1 MERFLGI
8 DLGDVRTGFAVSDP
22 MGMLAT
28 GLQTVSGLNDYELIQ
43 KIAQYAAQYDVHRV
57 VMGIPV
63 NMDGSQGFRADKV
76 RAFASA
82 LTDQTGLAV
91 ILYDERLSTVQASR
105 LLNETNTHGRKRKAA
120 IDTLSAQII
129 LQNYLD
135 SRKRL

>member
-43 KIAQYAAQYDVHRV
+43 KIAEYAARYDVHRV

-105 LLNETNTHGRKRKAA
+105 LLNETNTRGRKRKAA